1 MSATTAPTPDRPG
14 QWIVSEFGN
23 PSVLKWKT
31 FESELVPVDN
41 KVLIR
46 ILVSGISGVDN
57 MMRTGEYPHP
67 LTMQPG
73 FTLGQECVGRIEAL
87 GPDVSGGLRVGALV
101 ACFCF
106 LGGYAT
112 HVLVSASEVIVL
124 QENDDPVKVVA
135 LPLNYMTAYGML
147 TRSVGTLPRG
157 STILI
162 GSVSGGVGT
171 AVAQIAKTFDMGYIL
186 LGTCSP
192 SKFDYVKSLGV
203 IPIDRFTDDLPGRV
217 MEMTGGK
224 GADVA
229 FDAVGTE
236 ESIRANVAAT
246 KTGKVVVF
254 GWMNAVAAKDEAG
267 MAETGSSTYAALDR
281 FIKSGAVPNTK
292 FWAVTW
298 DYYNTSKDEYLRDLD
313 KIVQAVRDGS
323 LDPVVGKLF
332 RLDDAVAANSLLVS
346 GVGVRGKMEFVVDA
360 DLAAA
365 HHL

>member
-1 MSATTAPTPDRPG
+1 MPATTSPTPDCPG
-14 QWIVSEFGN
+14 HWIVSEFGN

-31 FESELVPVDN
+31 FESQPVLVDN
-41 KVLIR
+41 QVLIR
-46 ILVSGISGVDN
+46 VLVSGISGVDN

-67 LTMQPG
+67 RTMQPG
-73 FTLGQECVGRIEAL
+73 FTLGQDCVGRIEAL
-87 GPDVSGGLRVGALV
+87 GPDVSGDLRVGILV
-101 ACFCF
+101 ASLCF

-112 HVLVSASEVIVL
+112 HVLISASEVIVL

-135 LPLNYMTAYGML
+135 LPLNYMTAYGLL

-171 AVAQIAKTFDMGYIL
+171 AVAQIAKTFDMGLVL

-203 IPIDRFTDDLPGRV
+203 IPIDRFTDDLPARV
-217 MEMTGGK
+217 RELAGGK
-224 GADVA
+224 GVDVA

-236 ESIRANVAAT
+236 DSIRANAAAT
-246 KTGKVVVF
+246 NAGHVVVY
-254 GWMNAVAAKDEAG
+254 GWMNAVAAKGGTG
-267 MAETGSSTYAALDR
+267 MAETGSSTYAALDE
-281 FIKSGAVPNTK
+281 FIKSGRVPRTK

-298 DYYNTSKDEYLRDLD
+298 DYYNISKNEYLRDLD
-313 KIVQAVRDGS
+313 KIVQTVRDGS
-323 LDPVVGKLF
+323 LDPIVGKLF

>member
-1 MSATTAPTPDRPG
+1 
-14 QWIVSEFGN
+14 
-23 PSVLKWKT
+23 L
-31 FESELVPVDN
+31 
-41 KVLIR
+41 
-46 ILVSGISGVDN
+46 
-57 MMRTGEYPHP
+57 
-67 LTMQPG
+67 
-73 FTLGQECVGRIEAL
+73 
-87 GPDVSGGLRVGALV
+87 
-101 ACFCF
+101 CF

-171 AVAQIAKTFDMGYIL
+171 AVAQIAKTFDMGLVL

-203 IPIDRFTDDLPGRV
+203 IPIDRFTDDLPARV
-217 MEMTGGK
+217 MELTGGK
-224 GADVA
+224 GVDVA

-236 ESIRANVAAT
+236 DSIRANVAAT
-246 KTGKVVVF
+246 NAGQVVVY
-254 GWMNAVAAKDEAG
+254 GWMNAVA
-267 MAETGSSTYAALDR
+267 AETGSSTYAALDE
-281 FIKSGAVPNTK
+281 FIKSGAVPRTK

-298 DYYNTSKDEYLRDLD
+298 DYYNTSKDEYLRDLE

-332 RLDDAVAANSLLVS
+332 RFVNKNAVDNVEEYSLS
-346 GVGVRGKMEFVVDA
+346 
-360 DLAAA
+360 LAP
-365 HHL
+365 